1 MNKATASAAC
11 FSLMALSAGYAA
23 AQSSVTVYGNVD
35 VGVSKRSD
43 STLAVGR
50 RDNNRLGFK
59 GVEDLGGD
67 LKALFQLEIRYDPDI
82 GTVEGK
88 TRPLFQGQSRVGLQG
103 AFGTVR
109 IGRGLTA
116 LQDSSSAFEPWR
128 GVPST
133 AGFQTDLTVA
143 GYNSQPLDPAGSSA
157 NRWSNAVFYN
167 TPEKGGFQL
176 NVTVATKEANGN
188 PVIVGRGTTA
198 KPQYPANATLESN
211 PYSVSG
217 TYRGGIFGAML
228 AYERNAAETTL
239 WSVAGSVQANPDVKL
254 VASYQKQDQSHT
266 MATNYDTKAWV
277 TGLNWNVGLGTI
289 LAGYGQK
296 SPDGLAKTKQTSVG
310 YEYNLSTRTYLY
322 ADLSRRAAATS
333 VNFYGVG
340 IFHKF

>member
-1 MNKATASAAC
+1 
-11 FSLMALSAGYAA
+11 MALSAGYAC

-43 STLAVGR
+43 TTLAVGR

-116 LQDSSSAFEPWR
+116 LQDSSSAYEPWR

-188 PVIVGRGTTA
+188 PVIVGRGTA
-198 KPQYPANATLESN
+198 ANPQYPANATLESN
-211 PYSVSG
+211 P
-217 TYRGGIFGAML
+217 
-228 AYERNAAETTL
+228 
-239 WSVAGSVQANPDVKL
+239 
-254 VASYQKQDQSHT
+254 
-266 MATNYDTKAWV
+266 
-277 TGLNWNVGLGTI
+277 
-289 LAGYGQK
+289 
-296 SPDGLAKTKQTSVG
+296 
-310 YEYNLSTRTYLY
+310 
-322 ADLSRRAAATS
+322 
-333 VNFYGVG
+333 
-340 IFHKF
+340 

>member
-1 MNKATASAAC
+1 MNKAAASAIC
-11 FSLMALSAGYAA
+11 FSIMASSAGLSY
-23 AQSSVTVYGNVD
+23 AQSSVAVYGNID
-35 VGVSKRSD
+35 LGISKRSGT
-43 STLAVGR
+43 SLAVGR

-59 GVEDLGGD
+59 GVEDLGGG

-82 GTVEGK
+82 GTIEGR

-103 AFGTVR
+103 DFGTLR

-143 GYNSQPLDPAGSSA
+143 GYTSQPLDPAGSSA

-176 NVTVATKEANGN
+176 NVTVASKEANGN
-188 PVIVGRGTTA
+188 PVIIGRGTA
-198 KPQYPANATLESN
+198 AQPQYPANATLESN

-217 TYRGGIFGAML
+217 TYMGGIFGAML
-228 AYERNAAETTL
+228 AFERNAAETTL
-239 WSVAGSVQANPDVKL
+239 WSVAGSVMARPNVKL
-254 VASYQKQDQSHT
+254 VASYQKQDQDHT
-266 MATNYDTKAWV
+266 LASNAVTTAWV
-277 TGLNWNVGLGTI
+277 TGVNWDVGPGTI

-296 SPDGLAKTKQTSVG
+296 SPDGVAKTKQTSLG

-322 ADLSRRAAATS
+322 VDATRRASATS